1 MTHLYNAMHPLAHR
15 DPGLIGA
22 AFDDRESMVEL
33 ISDGFH
39 IHPSVVR
46 ATFALF
52 GPDRVI
58 LVSDSMMATGM
69 PNGSYKLGDL
79 NVTMKDRKATL
90 EDGTLAGSATD
101 LYDCMRCAVSF
112 GVPREHAIWAATR
125 NPAKS
130 IGIYDRV
137 GSLTPG
143 KEADVLL
150 VDEDLKLC
158 RVI

>member
-1 MTHLYNAMHPLAHR
+1 M
-15 DPGLIGA
+15 
-22 AFDDRESMVEL
+22 
-33 ISDGFH
+33 
-39 IHPSVVR
+39 
-46 ATFALF
+46 
-52 GPDRVI
+52 
-58 LVSDSMMATGM
+58 
-69 PNGSYKLGDL
+69 
-79 NVTMKDRKATL
+79 TMKDRKATL